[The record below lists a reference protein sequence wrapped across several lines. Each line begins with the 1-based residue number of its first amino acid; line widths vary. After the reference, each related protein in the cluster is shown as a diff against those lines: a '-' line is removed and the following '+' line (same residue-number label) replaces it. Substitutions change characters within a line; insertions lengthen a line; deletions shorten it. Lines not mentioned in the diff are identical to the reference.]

1 MSVFYQP
8 LINFFP
14 NGRQLTVPIYQRK
27 YSWEAKHWAQLF
39 EDINKVGNSSK
50 KTHFM
55 GSLVYKTYVE
65 SLTTIV
71 IIDGQ
76 QRVTTLSLLIAA
88 LANFLLEHPEHNEL
102 IGYKAQYIV
111 DEYLYNSN
119 REGQEKYKIVLTE
132 EDNVVYKHI
141 LKSISEQD
149 KAIITDDDKKNQV
162 YKAYDYFTNKID
174 KENIKSIWDGIKKL
188 QIITIDLMDSEDS
201 PQEIFESLNSTG
213 KTLDDAD
220 KIRNFILMDFPPK
233 KQQEIYDEHWH
244 PIEKELEKSSD
255 LEGFIKNYMHVKR
268 DNWVKGNEIYE
279 EFKKIKAHE
288 DFKDFDDSI
297 KMEKIVED
305 IKKYWGYYRKIVFYD
320 EKNPKLKQSFKSV
333 DQLPYTVVRPFLMRL
348 YEDYANKKL
357 SPEDFCE
364 IIYYTE
370 SYLLRRTICDRDSQ
384 SIKGFFD
391 RMHKRFRDKGLKPN
405 EYLKYFKDIL
415 SSRTGK
421 TLMPDDEE
429 FEKYF
434 TNIDLFNKK
443 RVYKYVLVK
452 LTNYKTKDIVDFNT
466 RATVEHIMPQNPDL
480 SEEWQKELSYEGD
493 DWEEIQTNYLHKVGN
508 LTLTS
513 ANSELGDK
521 PFMIKRTCKKGYDNS
536 NYNINKYF
544 KDNNITHWNKDE
556 INKRGKILFNQ
567 AKEIWGLPEAFE
579 TKRKENFS
587 SETVTLDSF
596 EKPNKKYWTM
606 FKEQINNSSIFNTE
620 ATPSDSNDFSLGLD
634 YKNAN
639 ISLKINS
646 VTKEVK
652 TQLIIKDKELYE
664 YLEKRK
670 DQIRYEI
677 NHEYKWESLETN
689 KWSYITATTD
699 EFDLEDDLEWEN
711 SIKWQIGVAEEI
723 YYAFYDRIQ
732 EFKKIKES
740 EKE

>member
-1 MSVFYQP
+1 MMRVVYQQ
-8 LINFFP
+8 LLNFFP
-14 NGRQLTVPIYQRK
+14 SGRQLKIPIYQRK
-27 YSWEAKHWAQLF
+27 YSWEEKHWAQLF
-39 EDINKVGNSSK
+39 EDIYKVGNSSK
-50 KTHFM
+50 MSHFL
-55 GSLVYKTYVE
+55 GSVVYKTYVD

-88 LANFLLEHPEHNEL
+88 LANYLFEHPEHNEL
-102 IGYKAQYIV
+102 IQYKPKYIV
-111 DEYLYNSN
+111 NDYLYNSD

-132 EDNVVYKHI
+132 EDNLVYKNI

-149 KAIITDDDKKNQV
+149 KSSITDDNKKNQV

-174 KENIKSIWDGIKKL
+174 KENIKSIWEGIKKL

-220 KIRNFILMDFPPK
+220 KIRNFILMDLGPK
-233 KQQEIYDEHWH
+233 KQTEIYDDYWH

-268 DNWVKGNEIYE
+268 DNWVRNETYE
-279 EFKKIKAHE
+279 EFKKIKDHE
-288 DFKDFDDSI
+288 DFKDFDESI

-305 IKKYWGYYRKIVFYD
+305 IDKYWKYYRKIVFYE
-320 EKNPKLKQSFKSV
+320 EKHPKLKQSFKSI

-348 YEDYANKKL
+348 YEDYTKKL
-357 SPEDFCE
+357 LSSEDFCE

-405 EYLKYFKDIL
+405 EYLNYFKDIL
-415 SSRTGK
+415 STRQGK
-421 TLMPDDEE
+421 TIMPDDEE

-452 LTNYKTKDIVDFNT
+452 LTNYKTKDIVDFKT

-480 SEEWQKELSYEGD
+480 SEEWRKELSYDGD
-493 DWEEIQTNYLHKVGN
+493 DWEEIQSNYLHVVGN

-521 PFMIKRTCKKGYDNS
+521 PFMTKRTCKKGYDNS
-536 NYNINKYF
+536 NYNLNKYF
-544 KDNNITHWNKDE
+544 KDNNITHWNKNE
-556 INKRGKILFNQ
+556 INKRSKFLFNQ
-567 AKEIWGLPEAFE
+567 AKEIWGLPETFE
-579 TKRKENFS
+579 TKRKENI
-587 SETVTLDSF
+587 SEDTVTLDSF
-596 EKPNKKYWTM
+596 VKPNKKYWTK
-606 FKEQINNSSIFNTE
+606 FKEQINNSSIFSTE
-620 ATPSDSNDFSLGLD
+620 ATPSDSNDFTLGLD

-652 TQLIIKDKELYE
+652 TQLVIKDKELYE
-664 YLEKRK
+664 HLEKQK

-677 NHEYKWESLETN
+677 NHEFKWESLETN
-689 KWSYITATTD
+689 KWSYITASTD

-723 YYAFYDRIQ
+723 YYVFYDRIQ
-732 EFKKIKES
+732 DFKKIKES